1 MLCSLLDHESTVHLA
16 IKSRAYY
23 KHIQFGMLELMHMS
37 CFSPQDD
44 DRVDDEL
51 VGDEEG
57 WTFVTYLRVRK

>member
-1 MLCSLLDHESTVHLA
+1 
-16 IKSRAYY
+16 
-23 KHIQFGMLELMHMS
+23 MS